1 MPRFR
6 SLPTHLVR
14 ERGDDGAH
22 GDEDDPDGRRDHGEG
37 VQVQVV
43 VDGVADARDQEA
55 QRVPR
60 PVPGRLGE
68 GPCARQT
75 GFFKQS
81 VFQTVN
87 NLIFDIVMSRVVHRP
102 YKQSNYT
109 KGIPY

>member
-1 MPRFR
+1 MPKFR

-37 VQVQVV
+37 VQVEVV

-68 GPCARQT
+68 GPCVRRVFSNSQFFRQ
-75 GFFKQS
+75 S
-81 VFQTVN
+81 
-87 NLIFDIVMSRVVHRP
+87 M
-102 YKQSNYT
+102 
-109 KGIPY
+109 